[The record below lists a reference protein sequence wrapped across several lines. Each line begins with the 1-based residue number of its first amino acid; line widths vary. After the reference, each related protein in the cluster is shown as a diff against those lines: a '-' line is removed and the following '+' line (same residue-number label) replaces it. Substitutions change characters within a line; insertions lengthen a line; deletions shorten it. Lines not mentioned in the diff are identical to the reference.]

1 MRTAAVVLK
10 LCQYMHI
17 QPETPHQWLRDIPDG
32 GGGRVLL
39 KLNILLELKVV
50 GRLKARFALL
60 PPIMAILETE
70 LGLVGFT

>member
-10 LCQYMHI
+10 LCQPMHI
-17 QPETPHQWLRDIPDG
+17 RTKWLRDIPDG

-50 GRLKARFALL
+50 GRLKAHFALL
-60 PPIMAILETE
+60 PPIMAILEIE
-70 LGLVGFT
+70 FGLLGFT